1 MTTENENLPATTA
14 EDIDRKRRLAL
25 LKAVGLDR
33 VSPEQREITL
43 AIAKRYDLD
52 LMLRHVI
59 LVEGRPYLTRD
70 GLLHIAHR
78 SGQLDGI
85 EVTEPVLQDGF
96 WRATAS
102 VYRRDM
108 TRPFTYYGRYPEK
121 GRNKDFGPEMATK
134 VAEVMALRR
143 AFDVSAP
150 VAEERWDRDL
160 PEPPVAP
167 QTLAER
173 VAQKRNVLAANHETP
188 DPPEGYARTP
198 EEKARVARLAALANE
213 PTPAQVEDGEPEPD
227 EALLGDPMTV
237 DASTAMPSL
246 CGASDAGLDTGECEQ
261 LAGHSGPHRNAGG
274 VWPNR

>member
-173 VAQKRNVLAANHETP
+173 VAQKRNVLAANHQ
-188 DPPEGYARTP
+188 
-198 EEKARVARLAALANE
+198 
-213 PTPAQVEDGEPEPD
+213 PTPAQIEDGEPELD

>member
-1 MTTENENLPATTA
+1 MTNETLPAQSDDEA
-14 EDIDRKRRLAL
+14 QKRRNLAL

-33 VSPEQREITL
+33 VAPEQREITL
-43 AIAKRYDLD
+43 AIAKRYELD
-52 LMLRHVI
+52 LLLRHVLLI
-59 LVEGRPYLTRD
+59 DGRPYISRD

-85 EVTEPVLQDGF
+85 ETTEPVLEDGF
-96 WRATAS
+96 WRVAAS

-108 TRPFTYYGRYPEK
+108 TRPFKYYGRYPEK
-121 GRNKDFGPEMATK
+121 GRNKEFGPEMATK

-143 AFDVSAP
+143 AFDVAAP

-167 QTLAER
+167 QTLTER
-173 VAQKRNVLAANHETP
+173 VAQKRNALAANHEPQVT
-188 DPPEGYARTP
+188 
-198 EEKARVARLAALANE
+198 VAPAPY

-227 EALLGDPMTV
+227 AVLGDPMSE
-237 DASTAMPSL
+237 AESAAMPSL

-261 LAGHSGPHRNAGG
+261 LPGHSGPHRNAGG